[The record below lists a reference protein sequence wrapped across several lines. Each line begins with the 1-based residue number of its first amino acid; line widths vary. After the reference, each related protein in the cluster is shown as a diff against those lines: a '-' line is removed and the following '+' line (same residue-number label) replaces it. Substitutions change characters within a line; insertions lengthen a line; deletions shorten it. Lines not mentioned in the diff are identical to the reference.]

1 MSRGVPIGH
10 EAVDESEVVSPCL
23 KELPDGQ
30 APMDSSEGGGDS
42 ATTEAIKENHTGEN
56 SRSEKMEIGSVNQRE
71 NSGASTTN
79 TSATFETRQPD
90 ERLSELSNGS
100 GEPDGTVNEL
110 KTAKRIAAKHRMVEV
125 KDIRH
130 KELREWAERRG
141 LQTISVKRLQDIR
154 RERFDDHKCKSA
166 SKRLKE
172 KRHSKERRRW
182 RLGTDAQKK
191 GECQIGDE

>member
-1 MSRGVPIGH
+1 VSRGVPIGH

-56 SRSEKMEIGSVNQRE
+56 SGSEKMEIGSVNQRE

-110 KTAKRIAAKHRMVEV
+110 KTAKKIAAKQRMVE
-125 KDIRH
+125 RQ
-130 KELREWAERRG
+130 G
-141 LQTISVKRLQDIR
+141 LQTISVKRLQDVR
-154 RERFDDHKCKSA
+154 CERFDDHKCKSA
-166 SKRLKE
+166 SKLLKE
-172 KRHSKERRRW
+172 KMHSKERRRR

-191 GECQIGDE
+191 GECRIGDE